1 MPPLTDAEMMSWAEI
16 GRIMG
21 ISKKVAQRTG
31 ERAMAKLRAA
41 LEAEGITKEV
51 FLAYLYMKEH
61 SDCAL
66 QDNLAALLPMAT
78 TTTDDTDPKPWT
90 KLRK

>member
-16 GRIMG
+16 GRQLG

-41 LEAEGITKEV
+41 LEEQGITREV
-51 FLAYLYMKEH
+51 FLAYLYLKEH
-61 SDCAL
+61 SACQL
-66 QDNLAALLPMAT
+66 QDNLAAILPMAAP
-78 TTTDDTDPKPWT
+78 TTDDTDPKPWT